1 MASRPVVTLIFLQA
15 SAASALALHGADPVA
30 LRPTGDRYLRVAEG
44 GRLRAEALVPGEAE
58 TFELARRGDGCIS
71 LRVPGGRFLVAEGR
85 HLRVARGEGP
95 QAEPGDRGLF
105 CLVPAGENRVG
116 LRVKG
121 AGEFLVFDGKPPR
134 PADAQQPDQ
143 PRSEETIEIF
153 RMAEL
158 PADLRASLS
167 AGLREVIAAELTGKV
182 YDKTRT
188 RVREQSLDLPA
199 PTRGDWLRTKPRRIF
214 SVTEEQQVQA
224 RLDGATEIEILH
236 MPSLRGHADR
246 GLGLLLFV
254 VRARVPV
261 AGRVRYKVPELAS
274 ASTGFQAVIELN
286 FRGQVQARKS
296 GTQLSIDPP
305 RLEELRVEFRSLA
318 LSNDVLA
325 ALRGP
330 IKDLINHE
338 LRRNRDLIRHKAN
351 QAVAKAF
358 KTREFEHPMLR
369 YLGFP

>member
-1 MASRPVVTLIFLQA
+1 
-15 SAASALALHGADPVA
+15 
-30 LRPTGDRYLRVAEG
+30 
-44 GRLRAEALVPGEAE
+44 
-58 TFELARRGDGCIS
+58 
-71 LRVPGGRFLVAEGR
+71 
-85 HLRVARGEGP
+85 
-95 QAEPGDRGLF
+95 
-105 CLVPAGENRVG
+105 
-116 LRVKG
+116 
-121 AGEFLVFDGKPPR
+121 
-134 PADAQQPDQ
+134 
-143 PRSEETIEIF
+143 
-153 RMAEL
+153 
-158 PADLRASLS
+158 
-167 AGLREVIAAELTGKV
+167 
-182 YDKTRT
+182 
-188 RVREQSLDLPA
+188 
-199 PTRGDWLRTKPRRIF
+199 
-214 SVTEEQQVQA
+214 
-224 RLDGATEIEILH
+224 
-236 MPSLRGHADR
+236 
-246 GLGLLLFV
+246 

-261 AGRVRYKVPELAS
+261 AGRVRYKVPDLAS

-338 LRRNRDLIRHKAN
+338 LRRNQDLIRHKAN